1 MKTNNQLLAI
11 SSITPNTNTKV
22 KPAHILAASLLLIIS
37 MILTPLNV
45 LATTTDPTAVKWHP
59 GHYYTTIKWGNNDS
73 AYFSQVYSE
82 IAATPALRGIQ
93 MRYFW
98 SELEKSKGVYDF
110 SSIDKRLAELSA
122 RNKRLVIQV
131 QTKSFEP
138 TWNLVP
144 NYLKTAAY
152 ENGQFAFSSY
162 GETTIKGYNIKLWNP
177 QVRDRLIALFEAM
190 GARYNSHPNFEGIG
204 MIESAMGQPIEPISS
219 TQADEFF
226 ANMIQVNQKMRL
238 FFPNTM
244 TIQEVNY
251 PRPILNTLVT
261 QLKDMGATLSSP
273 DTFPDEKDLNIKAT
287 QYNPN
292 QGIYNYYSD
301 FSGMMAMAPTVM
313 RKNYENTRN
322 DGTGTVPTISEILAF
337 ARDTLHAN
345 YIFWSRIPGYYNQVL
360 ETLNLAEQTSDPA
373 GGLSSVCPTAYSSC
387 VD

>member
-1 MKTNNQLLAI
+1 MKTNDQLLVI
-11 SSITPNTNTKV
+11 NSITPNTSIRV
-22 KPAHILAASLLLIIS
+22 KPARILVASLLLIIS
-37 MILTPLNV
+37 MVLAPLNV
-45 LATTTDPTAVKWHP
+45 AAATTDPAAVKWHP

-73 AYFSQVYSE
+73 SYLSQVYSE
-82 IAATPALRGIQ
+82 IGATPALRGIQ

-144 NYLKTAAY
+144 NYLKTDAY
-152 ENGQFAFSSY
+152 ENGQFPFSSY
-162 GETTIKGYNIKLWNP
+162 GETTIRGYNIKLWNS

-204 MIESAMGQPIEPISS
+204 MIESAMGQSLEPISS
-219 TQADEFF
+219 TQADEFY

-251 PRPILNTLVT
+251 PRPILNSLVT

-322 DGTGTVPTISEILAF
+322 DGSGTTPTISEILVF

-345 YIFWSRIPGYYNQVL
+345 YIFWSRIPGYYDQVL
-360 ETLNLAEQTSDPA
+360 EVLNLAGQTSDPA